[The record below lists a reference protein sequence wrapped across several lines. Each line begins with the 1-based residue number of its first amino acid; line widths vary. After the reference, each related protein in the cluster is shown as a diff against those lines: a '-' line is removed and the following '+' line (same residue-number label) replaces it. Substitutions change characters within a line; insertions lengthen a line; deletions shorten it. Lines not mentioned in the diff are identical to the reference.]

1 MIIILCEANMQNV
14 HVIGIDISKKTFDA
28 CAMFNGKNKKN
39 SFNNNGTGCEE
50 LISWIKEFGLTD
62 PHICMESTGSYS
74 EAVADFLYNSGYKVS
89 VINPLQV
96 KSFRISKMIR
106 QKTDKSD
113 CEVIAMFCLQNF
125 PVLWSPK
132 SRENKEL
139 HEVNARID
147 TLKMELNR
155 LINSLEKEIIN
166 KIVANSI
173 NEEMQFIK
181 DMIKKLEQEALNI
194 INDSPQLKRQYDILT
209 EIKGIG
215 TKTAMTILADMPD
228 VSRFENAK
236 QYAAFVGVTPSHF
249 QSGTSVKGKSHIS
262 RLGSRKIR
270 KALYMS
276 AIVVKN
282 HNNAFQ
288 AFVNRL
294 VSKGK
299 RPKVIIVAIMRK
311 LLHIFFGILKS
322 NKSFNQNLAFH
333 C

>member
-1 MIIILCEANMQNV
+1 MQNA
-14 HVIGIDISKKTFDA
+14 HIIGIDISKKNFDV
-28 CAMFNGKNKKN
+28 CAIFDGKIKKN
-39 SFNNNGTGCEE
+39 SFINNNTGCAE

-113 CEVIAMFCLQNF
+113 SEVIAMFCLQNC

-155 LINSLEKEIIN
+155 LINSLEKEILN
-166 KIVANSI
+166 KIVASSI
-173 NEEMQFIK
+173 DEEMQFIK
-181 DMIKKLEQEALNI
+181 DMIKKLEQEALKI
-194 INDSPQLKRQYDILT
+194 INDSSKLKRHYDILT
-209 EIKGIG
+209 EIKGVG
-215 TKTAMTILADMPD
+215 SKTAMMILADMPD
-228 VSRFENAK
+228 VSRFKSAK
-236 QYAAFVGVTPSHF
+236 QYAAFAGVTPSHF

-294 VSKGK
+294 ASKGK

-322 NKSFNQNLAFH
+322 NKSFNQNIAFTS
-333 C
+333 